1 MTMRID
7 RQQQTA
13 QTEATRLETTR
24 QNAKTSAGRTDAKT
38 DRLEVSK
45 DAQLVSTALKT
56 ASTTPDIRPEAVERA
71 RKALEA
77 GKVGTDTQALADR
90 MLDSLLG

>member
-1 MTMRID
+1 MSMRID

-13 QTEATRLETTR
+13 QTEATRLETSR
-24 QNAKTSAGRTDAKT
+24 QNARTADRTGAKT

-56 ASTTPDIRPEAVERA
+56 ASSTPDIRADVVERA
-71 RKALEA
+71 KKALEA
-77 GKVGTDTQALADR
+77 GQVGNDSQALANK
-90 MLDSLLG
+90 MLDNLLG

>member
-1 MTMRID
+1 MRID

-24 QNAKTSAGRTDAKT
+24 QNARTGDKAGAKT

-56 ASTTPDIRPEAVERA
+56 ASTTPDIRPDVVERA
-71 RKALEA
+71 KKALEA
-77 GKVGTDTQALADR
+77 GKVGNDSRALADK
-90 MLDSLLG
+90 MLDSLLS

>member
-1 MTMRID
+1 MSMRID

-13 QTEATRLETTR
+13 QTEAARLDSTR
-24 QNAKTSAGRTDAKT
+24 QNARTADRTGTKT

-56 ASTTPDIRPEAVERA
+56 ASSAPDIRADVVERA

-77 GKVGTDTQALADR
+77 GQVGKDTQALADR

>member
-1 MTMRID
+1 MSIRID

-13 QTEATRLETTR
+13 QTEAARLETTR
-24 QNAKTSAGRTDAKT
+24 QNLRTGGQTGAKT

-56 ASTTPDIRPEAVERA
+56 ASSTPDIRPEAVERA
-71 RKALEA
+71 KKALEA
-77 GKVGTDTQALADR
+77 GQVGKDSQALADR

>member
-1 MTMRID
+1 MRID

-13 QTEATRLETTR
+13 QTEATRLETSR
-24 QNAKTSAGRTDAKT
+24 QNARTGDRTGTKA

-56 ASTTPDIRPEAVERA
+56 ASSTPDIRQDVVERA
-71 RKALEA
+71 KKALEA
-77 GKVGTDTQALADR
+77 GQVGNDSQALADR

>member
-7 RQQQTA
+7 RQQQPA
-13 QTEATRLETTR
+13 QTDATRLETTR
-24 QNAKTSAGRTDAKT
+24 QNAKTADRTGAKA

-45 DAQLVSTALKT
+45 DAQLVSSALKT
-56 ASTTPDIRPEAVERA
+56 ATTAPDIRPEAVERA
-71 RKALEA
+71 RQALAA
-77 GKVGTDTQALADR
+77 GKVGTDSLALADK

>member
-1 MTMRID
+1 MSMRID
-7 RQQQTA
+7 GQQQTA
-13 QTEATRLETTR
+13 QTEAARLDTTR
-24 QNAKTSAGRTDAKT
+24 QNTRTGDRTGTKT

-56 ASTTPDIRPEAVERA
+56 ASSTPDIRQDVVERA

-77 GKVGTDTQALADR
+77 GQVGNDTQALADK

>member
-1 MTMRID
+1 MSMRID

-13 QTEATRLETTR
+13 QTEAARLDTTR
-24 QNAKTSAGRTDAKT
+24 QNARTGDKAGAKT

-56 ASTTPDIRPEAVERA
+56 ASGTPDIRPEAVDRA
-71 RKALEA
+71 KKALAA
-77 GKVGTDTQALADR
+77 GQVGTDSQALADK

>member
-1 MTMRID
+1 MSMRID

-13 QTEATRLETTR
+13 QTEATRLETSR
-24 QNAKTSAGRTDAKT
+24 PNARTADRTGAKT

-56 ASTTPDIRPEAVERA
+56 ASTTPDIRQDVVERA
-71 RKALEA
+71 KKALEA
-77 GKVGTDTQALADR
+77 GQVGKDSQALADK
-90 MLDSLLG
+90 MLDNLLG